1 MTKEDRYSHLGGDE
15 DPEPEHT
22 ESDETSRVTLS
33 ETDEGTVIT
42 VDGVEMTLE
51 ELQETR
57 DALTTQ
63 QDSALQSPLDFATQ
77 FAQGRTRLVVGTGL
91 AVVAAGVVSLSR
103 RRNS

>member
-1 MTKEDRYSHLGGDE
+1 MTKEDRYSHLGGEE

-22 ESDETSRVTLS
+22 DSDETSRVTLS

-42 VDGVEMTLE
+42 VDGVEITFE

-63 QDSALQSPLDFATQ
+63 NDSTIQSSLDFAAQFTQ
-77 FAQGRTRLVVGTGL
+77 DRTRLVVGTGL

-103 RRNS
+103 RRNN